1 MAEPIGVNDLL
12 TYLAD
17 AYPSQTRG
25 AKSFLT
31 EDVLRVYEEML
42 ADLPA
47 DVLWLMA
54 YRHMREGNEFF
65 PSVPQ
70 LCRQASS
77 NLYMASFSECA
88 WLRRQAEKYNFEIT
102 TVALTDELFEH

>member
-1 MAEPIGVNDLL
+1 MAEPIQVNDCL

-25 AKSFLT
+25 KGFLT

-42 ADLPA
+42 AEFPP
-47 DVLWLMA
+47 DVLWLIA
-54 YRHMREGNEFF
+54 YRHMRDGNEFF
-65 PSVPQ
+65 PSVSQ
-70 LCRQASS
+70 LCRQASGG
-77 NLYMASFSECA
+77 LYMASFSECA